1 MLAPLDTIA
10 APAPKSLTSIEL
22 WAIAPN
28 ETKNKLI
35 DKKQFLNILLQITRF
50 FFVQYYNYSIF
61 IPNFY

>member
-35 DKKQFLNILLQITRF
+35 DKK
-50 FFVQYYNYSIF
+50 
-61 IPNFY
+61 